1 MSTVEI
7 VRTNAPMPSEE
18 ELVIVRR
25 FLFEC
30 LRGID
35 DDNQKSWKRI
45 WGRFIKLE
53 AGEISSVEFVF
64 PRNPRFHRRFF
75 ALLQVGFDAWE
86 PNRKRKSYKGIAMEK
101 NFDQFRKDIT
111 ILAGYST
118 QTFDLR
124 GRMILDAK
132 SISFSSMDDIQFE
145 ALYQSVITVLLREVC
160 VHYKD
165 RADLDGVVER
175 VLNFA

>member
-7 VRTNAPMPSEE
+7 VRTNAPMPSEA
-18 ELVIVRR
+18 ELVVIRR
-25 FLFEC
+25 FLFET

-45 WGRFIKLE
+45 WSRFIKLE
-53 AGEISSVEFVF
+53 AGEISLVEFVF
-64 PRNPRFHRRFF
+64 PRNPKFHRKFM
-75 ALLQVGFDAWE
+75 ALVTIGFNAWE

-101 NFDQFRKDIT
+101 NFNQFRKDIT

-124 GRMILDAK
+124 GRMVLDAQ
-132 SISFSSMDDIQFE
+132 SISFSSMDDVQFE
-145 ALYQSVITVLLREVC
+145 GLYQSVITVLLREVC

-165 RADLDGVVER
+165 RAELDGVVER